1 MNSFNFLKKNLA
13 LPPPIFK
20 PTKSFLHTY
29 QDVTPNITQLRTSRK
44 FLHKYV
50 KNANVQWTALISW
63 KKIWIYHHLFLGTP
77 KSFLDP
83 YQDVSP
89 NIMQPRTNGKFLNK
103 YVKTANRKWT
113 ALISSKKSGIT
124 TTYF

>member
-1 MNSFNFLKKNLA
+1 MGTMSKTLTAIEQLYFFQKNLA

-20 PTKSFLHTY
+20 
-29 QDVTPNITQLRTSRK
+29 
-44 FLHKYV
+44 
-50 KNANVQWTALISW
+50 
-63 KKIWIYHHLFLGTP
+63 TP
-77 KSFLDP
+77 KSFLGP

-89 NIMQPRTNGKFLNK
+89 NIMQPRTNRKFLNK
-103 YVKTANRKWT
+103 YVKNANGQWI